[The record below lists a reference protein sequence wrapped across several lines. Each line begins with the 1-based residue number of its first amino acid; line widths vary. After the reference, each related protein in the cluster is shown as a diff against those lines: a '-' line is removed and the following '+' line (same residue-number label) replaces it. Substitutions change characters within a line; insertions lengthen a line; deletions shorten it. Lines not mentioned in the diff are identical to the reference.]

1 MSDKTIITRKIEIY
15 VSESDKDLRK
25 EYYKTLRNWSYISR
39 NYANDT
45 INALQSSF
53 FLDNITKDSNEE
65 NKKAL
70 TEYLGIKKMGMG
82 YKILANKYKEHLPSY
97 FRSAINSFVYKNFS
111 ESIRDVL
118 KGDSSVTSFKKDFP
132 LLFMSNSIRN
142 LSIDDKS
149 GSFEFSAIPFRFVF
163 GRDKSNNKSIVE
175 KITTGEYKMSN
186 SSFKF
191 IDNKLFFFLVVSI
204 PKEKFKLDENK
215 TLGVDLGIANP
226 AYVSIN
232 NDKHF
237 KQAIGSTDA
246 FLHTRLAIQKSRKSL
261 QRNLTHTKGGRGRN
275 HKLDKLNDIGSK
287 ERNFAKTM
295 NHSWSKQII
304 EVAVKNKCASINIE
318 DLKGIGREE
327 KNSFVLRNW
336 SYFELQ
342 TMIQYKADR
351 VGIKVNMVNPKYS
364 SQRCSSCGFIHED
377 NRISQSKFI
386 CLECK
391 VEMNADYNASKN
403 ISIAHNEEYVKEI
416 ENHSKAIEK
425 LKKLNKEEKNV
436 EEMLQV

>member
-1 MSDKTIITRKIEIY
+1 MNKANLTTRKIEIY

-25 EYYKTLRNWSYISR
+25 EYYKTLRTWSNISR

-53 FLDNITKDSNEE
+53 FLDNIIKDSNED

-70 TEYLGIKKMGMG
+70 SEYLGIKKMGVG

-97 FRSAINSFVYKNFS
+97 FRSAINLFVYKNFS

-118 KGDSSVTSFKKDFP
+118 KGESSVASYKKDFP

-142 LSIDDKS
+142 LIIDDKG
-149 GSFEFSAIPFRFVF
+149 GSFEFFAIPFRFVF

-186 SSFKF
+186 SSLKF
-191 IDNKLFFFLVVSI
+191 IDNKLFFFLTVSI
-204 PKEKFKLDENK
+204 PKQKFELDENK

-232 NDKHF
+232 NDKYF
-237 KQAIGSTDA
+237 KQAIGSTDS
-246 FLHTRLAIQKSRKSL
+246 FLHTRLAIQKSRKSI
-261 QRNLTHTKGGRGRN
+261 QKNLTNAKGGRGRN
-275 HKLDKLNDIGSK
+275 NKLKKLNDIGSK
-287 ERNFAKTM
+287 ERNFANTM

-304 EVAVKNKCASINIE
+304 EAAVKNKCGTINIE
-318 DLKGIGREE
+318 NLKGIARDQR
-327 KNSFVLRNW
+327 NSFVLRNW

-377 NRISQSKFI
+377 NRESQSKFI

-391 VEMNADYNASKN
+391 EEMNADYNASKN
-403 ISIAHNEEYVKEI
+403 ISIAHTKEYIKEI

-425 LKKLNKEEKNV
+425 LKKLNKKEKNV
-436 EEMLQV
+436 EEML